1 MHTLNLTAQSKAD
14 RYAELLPQI
23 AALTA
28 DEPDL
33 TANLANTAA
42 VLKEAFGWL
51 WVGFYLVRGRELV
64 LAPLPGCVDNQL
76 ASGFLSKKC
85 PNARKKA
92 QQGWTPCEH
101 F

>member
-1 MHTLNLTAQSKAD
+1 MCGYQTASN
-14 RYAELLPQI
+14 
-23 AALTA
+23 AACGLRKRHA
-28 DEPDL
+28 R
-33 TANLANTAA
+33 
-42 VLKEAFGWL
+42 VLGS
-51 WVGFYLVRGRELV
+51 
-64 LAPLPGCVDNQL
+64 VDNQL

>member
-1 MHTLNLTAQSKAD
+1 MHTLNLTAQNKAG

-42 VLKEAFGWL
+42 VLLNLIGKMA
-51 WVGFYLVRGRELV
+51 
-64 LAPLPGCVDNQL
+64 D
-76 ASGFLSKKC
+76 
-85 PNARKKA
+85 
-92 QQGWTPCEH
+92 
-101 F
+101 